1 MPVESGGICKLILE
15 ATGKA
20 LLDILSTPAFT
31 ISLVA
36 LIGLIALRK
45 SLSEI
50 FSGFLRTFI
59 ALLIVVGGAIIIVNS
74 LSPLN
79 DLFVKAFG
87 FRGVYTLEE
96 VTTASAMAAGLGM
109 EIGAIF
115 GIGFIIHI
123 IIVRILAPKTP
134 LRFVYLT
141 GHVMWTM
148 AGAIALVL
156 ANYGIRGASSVI
168 LGSILLAIYLTI
180 APLMVWPF
188 IRQITNDQWSLGHTQ
203 SFGLFLFAG
212 IIPRLINKLA
222 GGKLKDKSAE
232 QLRIPEYLAFIKQP
246 GIISGIIMTVV
257 FLVPVLYL
265 GPDVVETAFSGG
277 KNYIVWAIIQGLT
290 FAAGVEILLFG
301 VRTFLGEIIPAFRGI
316 SERVIP
322 RAVPGLDVPTVYP
335 FRPVALMLGVI
346 IHVIVTITATLIQAS
361 MGMPMVIL
369 PNAIYMFFVGATTGI
384 IADNEAGIPG
394 VIIASILSGFWY
406 MFLPIWAYPFLGLE
420 KLGLTGLSMSADCGI
435 WAIIYG
441 LILKPIFGH

>member
-1 MPVESGGICKLILE
+1 MVLE
-15 ATGKA
+15 AVGKA

-115 GIGFIIHI
+115 GIGFIVHI

-156 ANYGIRGASSVI
+156 ANYGIRGASSII

-246 GIISGIIMTVV
+246 GIISGIIMTIV